1 MKRNITINSSKFYNK
16 DTDYTDYTEY
26 TNYTEYTD

>member
-16 DTDYTDYTEY
+16 DTDYTEY